1 MSMDLRQLRYFV
13 AVAETGS
20 FSAAAAVL
28 HIAQSALSRQVQA
41 LEVACR
47 GPLME
52 RGARGVVLTE
62 AGALLLTRARF
73 LLAEAANTISEIS
86 ELNNEPSGLVRVA
99 APPSFGDILFP
110 ALAAGVV
117 RRLPGVQL
125 ELREA
130 LTDAALVELRQGSL
144 ELAVISESDPDP
156 RIDYVPLCSEPMI
169 LVGKPGDP
177 LLAGDSVPL
186 ELLPDLPLI
195 LPVGSGWL
203 NVVRRR
209 LGTKAG
215 GAQLKARVRVQ
226 SPTPMKAMLR
236 AGLGYAVLPASA
248 VQQDLTTGTL
258 SGSTIRDFA
267 LLRVLAMPRDR
278 PVSRA
283 AQAVAEALRTE
294 TAVIVRDG
302 DFGWRKPEEER
313 RRRSY
318 GVPGSPKSHQ
328 MPV

>member
-1 MSMDLRQLRYFV
+1 MTMDLRQLRYFV

-28 HIAQSALSRQVQA
+28 RIAQSALSRQVQA
-41 LEVACR
+41 LEEACR

-73 LLAEAANTISEIS
+73 LLAEAASTISEIS

-110 ALAAGVV
+110 VLATGVV
-117 RRLPGVQL
+117 RRLPRVQL

-144 ELAVISESDPDP
+144 ELAVVSESDPDP
-156 RIDYVPLCSEPMI
+156 RIAYIPLCSEPMI
-169 LVGKPGDP
+169 LVGQAGDP
-177 LLAGDSVPL
+177 RLTSASVPL

-215 GAQLKARVRVQ
+215 IAQIKARVRVQ
-226 SPTPMKAMLR
+226 SPGPMKAMVR
-236 AGLGYAVLPASA
+236 AGLGYAVLPASS
-248 VQQDLTTGTL
+248 VQQDLTAGTL
-258 SGSTIRDFA
+258 SGSTVRDFS
-267 LLRVLAMPRDR
+267 LVRVLALPRDR

-283 AQAVAEALRTE
+283 AHAVADAIRAGTATIVEAGE
-294 TAVIVRDG
+294 
-302 DFGWRKPEEER
+302 FGWQSPEGER
-313 RRRSY
+313 RRPY

-328 MPV
+328 MPA